1 MNNKLVVAVSLVFF
15 NQLGLTEEVN
25 MNGLIYQCNQQNK
38 LHNSSK
44 ALDLS
49 NEILKLESNNSGGL
63 MCKGR
68 ALGELDKT
76 AEAMSVLDQA
86 AKYATSDFDKLS
98 IITMQGSILKNA
110 KQYDAAISKYNMALD
125 MSKQAQLNRFERIEN
140 NMLGDIYLL
149 TNEKDKALE
158 NYILGN
164 KLSAND
170 AERADNLTKIAALY
184 ANLGKKTEAIENQLK
199 AVVAHEHTNDLDNM
213 AESNLILGQYYTA
226 NKDYKLAE
234 QFINKTIKMAQ
245 EQGGAYW
252 EARGYYTLAL
262 TKLAAQQQSEAKVL
276 LNQAK
281 KISDSLGEKELSAD
295 IAKALNNQS

>member
-1 MNNKLVVAVSLVFF
+1 MNKQLIAAVSLAIFS
-15 NQLGLTEEVN
+15 QLSFAEDVN
-25 MNGLIYQCNQQNK
+25 MNSLVFQCNQQNK
-38 LHNSSK
+38 QHNSTK
-44 ALDLS
+44 ALELS
-49 NEILKLESNNSGGL
+49 ATILKIESNNAEGL

-76 AEAMSVLDQA
+76 AEAIVVLDEA
-86 AKYATSDFDKLS
+86 GKYATSDFDKLS

-110 KQYDAAISKYNMALD
+110 KQYDAAIAKYNLALE
-125 MSKQAQLNRFERIEN
+125 MSKSVKLDRFERIEH
-140 NMLGDIYLL
+140 NMLGDTYLL
-149 TNEKDKALE
+149 TNAQEKALE
-158 NYILGN
+158 NYIAGN

-170 AERADNLTKIAALY
+170 AERADNLTRIAAIY
-184 ANLGKKTEAIENQLK
+184 AGMGKSVQAVESQLK
-199 AVVAHEHTNDLDNM
+199 AVVAHENTHDLDNM

-226 NKDYKLAE
+226 NKDFNLAE
-234 QFINKTIKMAQ
+234 QSINRTIKMAK

-262 TKLAAQQQSEAKVL
+262 TKQAAQQQAEAKAL

-295 IAKALNNQS
+295 ITKALNS